1 MSASG
6 KLRRFCKVISAA
18 IYTARAEAASRLYL
32 LRR

>member
-18 IYTARAEAASRLYL
+18 TEKTRAATTSLM
-32 LRR
+32 